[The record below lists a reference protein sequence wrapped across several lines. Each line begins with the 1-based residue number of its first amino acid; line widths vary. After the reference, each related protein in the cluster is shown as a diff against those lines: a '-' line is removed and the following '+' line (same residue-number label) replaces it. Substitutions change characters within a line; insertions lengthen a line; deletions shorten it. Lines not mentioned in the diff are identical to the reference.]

1 MDWDVP
7 TPGNMMEVIT
17 RYFEQENINY
27 RRIDGKVLHAGFQG
41 RHLNY
46 QVLVMVHE
54 EKRRAVFHSTVP
66 VRVQQEQRA
75 VVAEYICRANQ
86 GLMLGKFELDFESGS
101 VTYKTSI
108 DVDGGELTMEMVRT
122 LLHVNLS
129 TTDRY
134 ATGLIRVL
142 YGDLRPAQ
150 AIAELEGH
158 SAMRR
163 RAAQA
168 ALN

>member
-1 MDWDVP
+1 MEWNSP
-7 TPGNMMEVIT
+7 TPGNMMAVIT
-17 RYFEQENINY
+17 RYFEQDGINY
-27 RRIDGKVLHAGFQG
+27 RQMDEVLHAGFQG
-41 RHLNY
+41 RHLND
-46 QVLVMVHE
+46 QVLVAVLE
-54 EKRRAVFHSTVP
+54 EKRRAVFHSKVP
-66 VRVQQEQRA
+66 VRVPSEQRA
-75 VVAEYICRANQ
+75 VVAEYLCRANQ
-86 GLMLGKFELDFESGS
+86 GLMLGNFELDFESGS
-101 VTYKTSI
+101 VSYKTSI
-108 DVDGGELTMEMVRT
+108 DVDGGELTTDMVKT

-129 TTDRY
+129 TSDRY

-142 YGDLRPAQ
+142 YGDLTPTQ